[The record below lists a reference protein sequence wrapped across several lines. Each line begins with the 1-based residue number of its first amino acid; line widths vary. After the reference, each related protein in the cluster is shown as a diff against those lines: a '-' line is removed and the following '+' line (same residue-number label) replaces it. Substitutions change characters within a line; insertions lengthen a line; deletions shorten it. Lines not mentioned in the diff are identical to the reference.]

1 MGKKHIYLNLFWS
14 THTKWFFWDYWQN
27 KIRTKLDY
35 LKNFV
40 THVDRTPPKFSVTLF
55 KASGLKRHPVQE
67 AQKWNYI
74 PSLRPKPWKPYPV
87 QRHHIGQIRECPP
100 GELFYLAGVFCRTLY
115 TSLQLCRRFLWA
127 HECFASESAMLK
139 LQKRGEN
146 EASQKTQYRNQ
157 TFTIIIIIVV
167 VVLNIRIC
175 SNINLRVTI
184 FTLPNLPS
192 SLYQRWRLQ

>member
-1 MGKKHIYLNLFWS
+1 MKLYTQF
-14 THTKWFFWDYWQN
+14 TTKTLKTIPCSAAPYRPN
-27 KIRTKLDY
+27 KG
-35 LKNFV
+35 V
-40 THVDRTPPKFSVTLF
+40 
-55 KASGLKRHPVQE
+55 
-67 AQKWNYI
+67 
-74 PSLRPKPWKPYPV
+74 
-87 QRHHIGQIRECPP
+87 PP

-115 TSLQLCRRFLWA
+115 TSLQLCRHFLWA

>member
-1 MGKKHIYLNLFWS
+1 
-14 THTKWFFWDYWQN
+14 
-27 KIRTKLDY
+27 
-35 LKNFV
+35 
-40 THVDRTPPKFSVTLF
+40 
-55 KASGLKRHPVQE
+55 
-67 AQKWNYI
+67 
-74 PSLRPKPWKPYPV
+74 
-87 QRHHIGQIRECPP
+87 
-100 GELFYLAGVFCRTLY
+100 
-115 TSLQLCRRFLWA
+115 
-127 HECFASESAMLK
+127 MLK

-157 TFTIIIIIVV
+157 ITFTIIIIIVVVVVVVVV

>member
-1 MGKKHIYLNLFWS
+1 MKLYTQFTIKTLKTIPCSAAPYRP
-14 THTKWFFWDYWQN
+14 N
-27 KIRTKLDY
+27 KG
-35 LKNFV
+35 V
-40 THVDRTPPKFSVTLF
+40 P
-55 KASGLKRHPVQE
+55 G
-67 AQKWNYI
+67 
-74 PSLRPKPWKPYPV
+74 
-87 QRHHIGQIRECPP
+87 PP

-115 TSLQLCRRFLWA
+115 TSLQLCRGFLWA

-167 VVLNIRIC
+167 VVVVVLNIRIC

-192 SLYQRWRLQ
+192 SLYQRWQLQ

>member
-1 MGKKHIYLNLFWS
+1 
-14 THTKWFFWDYWQN
+14 
-27 KIRTKLDY
+27 
-35 LKNFV
+35 
-40 THVDRTPPKFSVTLF
+40 
-55 KASGLKRHPVQE
+55 
-67 AQKWNYI
+67 
-74 PSLRPKPWKPYPV
+74 
-87 QRHHIGQIRECPP
+87 
-100 GELFYLAGVFCRTLY
+100 
-115 TSLQLCRRFLWA
+115 
-127 HECFASESAMLK
+127 MLK

-157 TFTIIIIIVV
+157 TFTIIIIIVVVVVVVVV